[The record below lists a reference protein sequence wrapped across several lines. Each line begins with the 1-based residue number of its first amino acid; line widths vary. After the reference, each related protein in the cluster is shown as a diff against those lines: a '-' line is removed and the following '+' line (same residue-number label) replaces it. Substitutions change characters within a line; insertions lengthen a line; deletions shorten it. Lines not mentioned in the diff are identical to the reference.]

1 MDVEKKTNSEEVTM
15 TRENQADK
23 TYQVEVEFN
32 QQQEVILKRLVDE
45 GRYGKDYAEVISNAF
60 QEFLRQT
67 RL

>member
-1 MDVEKKTNSEEVTM
+1 M
-15 TRENQADK
+15 TKENQADK

-45 GRYGKDYAEVISNAF
+45 GRHGKDYAEVIRNAF

>member
-1 MDVEKKTNSEEVTM
+1 LDVEKKTNSEEGTM
-15 TRENQADK
+15 TKENQADK
-23 TYQVEVEFN
+23 THQVEVEFN

-45 GRYGKDYAEVISNAF
+45 GRYGKDYAEVIRNAF